1 MQMPTPGSLENVTVL
16 LVADAIDSIE
26 PLVESFRAAGAVV
39 VAVRTAALALAYA
52 DRHSIHAILVD
63 LRDAN
68 WWHTPE
74 IRALRA
80 ITRAPLYGMTVAG
93 EAPDSTSVAGLFA
106 KPVNAAALVA
116 TLSALPR
123 RRR

>member
-1 MQMPTPGSLENVTVL
+1 M
-16 LVADAIDSIE
+16 
-26 PLVESFRAAGAVV
+26 VESLRAADAVV

-52 DRHSIHAILVD
+52 DRHRIDAVVVD

-68 WWHTPE
+68 WWLTPE

-80 ITRAPLYGMTVAG
+80 ITHAPLYGMTVPG
-93 EAPDSTSVAGLFA
+93 EVPESSSVAGLFP
-106 KPVNAAALVA
+106 KPVNPEALIA

>member
-1 MQMPTPGSLENVTVL
+1 MHMPTYGSLDNVTVL
-16 LVADAIDSIE
+16 LVADAIESIE
-26 PLVESFRAAGAVV
+26 PLVEPFRAAGAVV

-52 DRHSIHAILVD
+52 DRHRIDAILVD
-63 LRDAN
+63 LRDAK
-68 WWHTPE
+68 WWLTPE

-80 ITRAPLYGMTVAG
+80 ITHAPLYGMTVPG
-93 EAPDSTSVAGLFA
+93 EVPDSTSVAGLFA
-106 KPVNAAALVA
+106 KPVNPATLVA